1 MWPTSSLAVYLV
13 NILVQNG
20 LYLRSDIF
28 TAFFNEYSVFLR
40 CEVCR
45 WTSTSRS
52 FEGFSAFIFRVKQC
66 DTAEDLH
73 PKPLHVHPN
82 TKAFAWHTL

>member
-20 LYLRSDIF
+20 LYLRFDVF
-28 TAFFNEYSVFLR
+28 TVFSLNIQFFWDKKL
-40 CEVCR
+40 CR
-45 WTSTSRS
+45 WTSTSRRFDGS
-52 FEGFSAFIFRVKQC
+52 SAFIFRVNQC

-73 PKPLHVHPN
+73 PMPLHVYPN
-82 TKAFAWHTL
+82 TNAFLWRTL